1 MSNNKRVDVCAN
13 CLHCGADENS
23 NMVCTI
29 NYDMQARKC
38 RAFAPKY
45 EDIAEKHAKNI
56 VTDLVSTPLTWVG
69 VALIV
74 IGVFCAILIGL
85 EKAEGNLWES
95 PFVWALIATGVLC
108 TVVAIILD
116 RSLRLRRN
124 CLSQELR
131 KGLEAEIKATAQQ
144 NALPKLITRDAIKSF
159 LTQRGFSPEPI
170 DGNDGFNF
178 TSHDDH
184 YRLLYYGE
192 HDLTIRYGCELEE
205 NDAKIAQKIIN
216 TYDGEVF
223 GAFRKVCEFT
233 KDGEVKYALMCEI
246 DFFVEYI
253 DHFERAFPR
262 YLHSVELA
270 VNNTFVSL
278 NRCKREEQNED
289 NSRGD
294 IYVTEYRLI
303 PYILQAVKS
312 NNFAPEA
319 LVDEEWLRGTIQN
332 QCGSNLRKE
341 EWNSFKIN
349 RVDNFGNYKLIV
361 YQFPEPKIA
370 PEAKY
375 GAVLLNTNTLDSNYY
390 TLEMSVED
398 RWYYGGVSE
407 DRHLN
412 YGEAESADL
421 DHFIE
426 WIFSNDKQIEASTD
440 YNKD

>member
-1 MSNNKRVDVCAN
+1 MDDNKRIDVCSN
-13 CLHCGADENS
+13 CLHCGADEN
-23 NMVCTI
+23 NEQVCAI
-29 NYDMQARKC
+29 YYDTHARRC

-45 EDIAEKHAKNI
+45 EDIAERYAKSI
-56 VTDLVSTPLTWVG
+56 VVDSFSTPLTWIG
-69 VALIV
+69 IILV
-74 IGVFCAILIGL
+74 IFAIFCAILVGFANAD
-85 EKAEGNLWES
+85 EDVWSN
-95 PFVWALIATGVLC
+95 PFVWAMIATGVLGI
-108 TVVAIILD
+108 VVAAIL
-116 RSLRLRRN
+116 RNALRLRRDSI
-124 CLSQELR
+124 SQELR
-131 KGLEAEIKATAQQ
+131 KEIEAEARQKALPRLLSRNAIKA
-144 NALPKLITRDAIKSF
+144 F

-178 TSHDDH
+178 TSHDS
-184 YRLLYYGE
+184 YYKLFYDG
-192 HDLTIRYGCELEE
+192 DYSLTIRFGCELEE

-223 GAFRKVCEFT
+223 GAFRKVYEFT
-233 KDGEVKYALMCEI
+233 RDGEVKYALMCEI
-246 DFFVEYI
+246 DFFVEYV

-270 VNNTFVSL
+270 VNNLFVSL
-278 NRCKREEQNED
+278 NRCNREEQNED

-294 IYVTEYRLI
+294 IYNPEYRLI
-303 PYILQAVKS
+303 PHMLQGVK
-312 NNFAPEA
+312 NDHLLPDA
-319 LVDEEWLRGTIQN
+319 LVDEEWIRREIQTR
-332 QCGSNLRKE
+332 CSSNECKE

-349 RVDNFGNYKLIV
+349 RVNKFGDYKLII

-375 GAVLLNTNTLDSNYY
+375 GAVLLNTNTLESSYY

-398 RWYYGGVSE
+398 KWFYGGVSE

-426 WIFSNDKQIEASTD
+426 CIFSNDKQIEASTN
-440 YNKD
+440 YNKG